1 VRTVPAQIKK
11 RLRHWTIALSVDLV
25 AIEAAEVLG
34 QMALEVAARS
44 GQQGADDGFRSSWLL
59 IYPYR
64 HDAAV
69 TDALNNERGE
79 ARAGAY
85 TEMLGAEGEA

>member
-11 RLRHWTIALSVDLV
+11 SLRHWTIALSVDLV

-44 GQQGADDGFRSSWLL
+44 GQQGPDDGFRSS
-59 IYPYR
+59 
-64 HDAAV
+64 
-69 TDALNNERGE
+69 
-79 ARAGAY
+79 
-85 TEMLGAEGEA
+85 

>member
-1 VRTVPAQIKK
+1 
-11 RLRHWTIALSVDLV
+11 
-25 AIEAAEVLG
+25 
-34 QMALEVAARS
+34 
-44 GQQGADDGFRSSWLL
+44 L

-69 TDALNNERGE
+69 MDALNNERDE